1 MAVDTGNYRGGE
13 VVEELKQYLEQLKAD
28 LDVEIDLHGGRTRLA
43 FDLRQAII
51 ATEIELEERGG
62 R

>member
-1 MAVDTGNYRGGE
+1 M
-13 VVEELKQYLEQLKAD
+13 EELKQYLEELKGD

-51 ATEIELEERGG
+51 ATEIELEERGE